1 MLDEVA
7 IADTPEAVTP
17 EWLTRAL
24 APHLDGAS
32 VADVSMTPIGTGQ
45 MCDSMRLTLRYEG
58 ATTGAGEAALP
69 ATMVAKFP
77 AADETSRNTALAL
90 GSYENEV
97 RFYQQVA
104 PDLPMRTPAVYYSDI
119 DTATASFLLLLEDM
133 AQSTAGDQL
142 TGCGVD
148 QAKVAVDEL
157 VKLHTPRWADPTLA
171 ELAWLHRD
179 PEGNRAFLATLL
191 PQAWEGFKDRYA
203 TAVNDVVRRAGDEL
217 FAHLDAYLGGNT
229 DPLTVVHGDYRLD
242 NLLFGHEPGAA
253 PIAVVDWQTCTH
265 GPALQDVGYFIGAG
279 LVPELRRAVEDELVR
294 GYHAGVVA
302 AGVTGYDWERC
313 WRDYRR
319 ATWAGL
325 VMAVA
330 ASMLVVRTDRG
341 DQMFLTMADR
351 HSRHALDLDAPELL
365 HT

>member
-1 MLDEVA
+1 MVEDVA
-7 IADTPEAVTP
+7 IADTPDAVTP
-17 EWLTRAL
+17 DWLTQAL
-24 APHLDGAS
+24 APRLGGDR
-32 VADVSMTPIGTGQ
+32 VTDVTMAPIGTGQ
-45 MCDSMRLTLRYEG
+45 MCDSMRLTLRYESG
-58 ATTGAGEAALP
+58 TGELP

-97 RFYQQVA
+97 RFYQQLA
-104 PDLPMRTPAVYYSDI
+104 PELPMRTPAVYYSDI
-119 DTATASFLLLLEDM
+119 DPATASFLLLLEDM
-133 AQSTAGDQL
+133 AGSTAGDQL
-142 TGCGVD
+142 TGCSVE

-157 VKLHTPRWADPTLA
+157 VKLHAPRWGDASLA
-171 ELAWLHRD
+171 ELPWLHRD
-179 PEGNRAFLATLL
+179 PDGNRAFLATLL
-191 PQAWEGFKDRYA
+191 PQAWQGFKDRYGD
-203 TAVNDVVRRAGDEL
+203 AVNDVMRRAGDEL
-217 FAHLDAYLGGNT
+217 FTHLDAYLAGNT

-242 NLLFGHEPGAA
+242 NLLFAA
-253 PIAVVDWQTCTH
+253 GPDATPIAVVDWQTCTH

-279 LVPELRRAVEDELVR
+279 LLPDERREVEDELVR
-294 GYHAGVVA
+294 GYHAGIEA
-302 AGVTGYDWERC
+302 AGVTGYGWERC
-313 WRDYRR
+313 WTDYRR

-365 HT
+365 HR